1 MSEYQYYEFRA
12 VDRPLTKQEMG
23 ALCAISSRA
32 EITPTSFVN
41 TYNWGDFKGNPDALM
56 KKCFDAFVYVANWGT
71 HRFMLRLPRW
81 ALEETALSDY
91 CAGDSASAWETSD
104 FVVLDF
110 RSEDEVGDW
119 EEGEGYMASL
129 IPLRGEL
136 MNGDL
141 RCLYL
146 GWLLCAQCDELDD
159 DDMEPPVPP
168 GLAKLSA
175 PLQEF
180 ADFLRIEKDLIDV
193 AAEASVALEAAG
205 PSREELE
212 AWIAA
217 MPEAKKNSLL
227 LEAAA
232 RDKPHFRVELLRLF
246 ERHRT
251 SSGGYSEQPAPQRR
265 TISQLLSAAKTRAAE
280 RERCEAERKAAEQA
294 KLERE
299 RVAARA
305 KYLETLAGREK
316 QTWEQVSE
324 LIRTKQPKNYDQAVN
339 LLGDLGE
346 LAVQRGREE
355 LFNSALAQ
363 LRALHSSKPSFL
375 RRLAMA
381 TTGYTGRVIV
391 PNQKSSNE

>member
-23 ALCAISSRA
+23 ALRAISTRA

-41 TYNWGDFKGNPDALM
+41 TYEWGNFKGDPDTLM
-56 KKCFDAFVYVANWGT
+56 KKYFDAFVYVANWGT
-71 HRFMLRLPRW
+71 HQFMLRLPGW

-91 CAGDSASAWETSD
+91 CAGDSASAWETSG

-129 IPLRGEL
+129 IPLRAEL

-146 GWLLCAQCDELDD
+146 GWLLCAQYEELDEEE
-159 DDMEPPVPP
+159 MEPPVPP

-180 ADFLRIEKDLIDV
+180 ADFLRIEKDLIEV

-217 MPEAKKNSLL
+217 MPEAKKDTLL
-227 LEAAA
+227 LKAAA
-232 RDKPHFRVELLRLF
+232 RENPHFRVELLRSFKQDRLPF
-246 ERHRT
+246 EGNR
-251 SSGGYSEQPAPQRR
+251 EQPAPQRR
-265 TISQLLSAAKTRAAE
+265 KVSQLLSAAKTRAAE
-280 RERCEAERKAAEQA
+280 RERREAKRQAAEEA

-299 RVAARA
+299 RAAARA
-305 KYLETLAGREK
+305 KYLVTLAGREK
-316 QTWEQVSE
+316 QAWQQVGE
-324 LIRTKQPKNYDQAVN
+324 LIQTTKPKNYDQAVS
-339 LLGDLGE
+339 LLVDLRD
-346 LAVQRGREE
+346 LAAQRGREE
-355 LFNSALAQ
+355 LFNSTLAQ

-375 RRLAMA
+375 RRLEEA
-381 TTGYTGRVIV
+381 GVRCQIPGKEG
-391 PNQKSSNE
+391 NSEL

>member
-23 ALCAISSRA
+23 ALRAISTRA

-41 TYNWGDFKGNPDALM
+41 TYEWGNFKGDPDTLM
-56 KKCFDAFVYVANWGT
+56 KKYFDAFVYVANWGT
-71 HRFMLRLPRW
+71 HQFMLRLPGW

-91 CAGDSASAWETSD
+91 CAGHSASVWETSD

-119 EEGEGYMASL
+119 KEGEGYMASL
-129 IPLRGEL
+129 IPLRAEL

-146 GWLLCAQCDELDD
+146 GWLLCAQYQELDEEE
-159 DDMEPPVPP
+159 MEPPVPP

-205 PSREELE
+205 PSQEALA

-217 MPEAKKNSLL
+217 MPQAKKDALL

-232 RDKPHFRVELLRLF
+232 RGNPHFRVELLRLF
-246 ERHRT
+246 KQHRL
-251 SSGGYSEQPAPQRR
+251 SSGGYSEQPAPPRR
-265 TISQLLSAAKTRAAE
+265 TVSQLLSAAESRAAE
-280 RERCEAERKAAEQA
+280 RERREARRQAAEEA

-299 RVAARA
+299 RAASRA

-316 QTWEQVSE
+316 QAWEQVGE
-324 LIRTKQPKNYDQAVN
+324 LIQTKQPKNYDRAVN
-339 LLGDLGE
+339 LLVDLRDLALQGRREGE
-346 LAVQRGREE
+346 FNLALG
-355 LFNSALAQ
+355 Q
-363 LRALHSSKPSFL
+363 LRALHSAKSSFL
-375 RRLAMA
+375 RRLERAV
-381 TTGYTGRVIV
+381 TSD
-391 PNQKSSNE
+391 K